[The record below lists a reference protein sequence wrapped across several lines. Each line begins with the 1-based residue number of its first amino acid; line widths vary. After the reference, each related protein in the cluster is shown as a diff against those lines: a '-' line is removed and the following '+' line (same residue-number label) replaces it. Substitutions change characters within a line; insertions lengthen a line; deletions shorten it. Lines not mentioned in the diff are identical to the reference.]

1 MSQQDRQNRHDH
13 QDHPSHLNL
22 LTSLKA
28 QADALST
35 LEPTV
40 RDDAPDAVHQM
51 RVAART
57 LRANLRTF
65 EDVLPGAKRRAALIE
80 ELGWLGDALGPA
92 REAEVMAAQVLDLL
106 ERTPPEYVLGPVRAR
121 VEAVFALERESAL
134 GLVTET
140 MDSPRYRRLLKLLDA
155 YFASVKPDKDPDLSR
170 LHRRVRTRMR
180 DALPMPPGPDRDTAM
195 HEARKAARRARY
207 AGDALGLPT
216 KPIKAL
222 QDVLGDEHDRVV
234 TASALTDLAAGAHQA
249 GEDAFTYG
257 VLLGLVRCD
266 SRDFDRNVR
275 RAWKAA
281 RPSLR

>member
-1 MSQQDRQNRHDH
+1 MNRMT
-13 QDHPSHLNL
+13 HLSL

-28 QADALST
+28 QADALSA
-35 LEPTV
+35 LKPAV

-65 EDVLPGAKRRAALIE
+65 EDVLPGGKRRAALIE

-92 REAEVMAAQVLDLL
+92 REAEVLKAQVLDLL
-106 ERTPPEYVLGPVRAR
+106 DRTPQEYVLGPVRTR

-134 GLVTET
+134 GLVTEA
-140 MDSPRYRRLLKLLDA
+140 MDSPRYRRLLKHLDA
-155 YFASVKPDKDPDLSR
+155 YFAAVQPDKDPDLSR
-170 LHRRVRTRMR
+170 LHRRVRTRMQH
-180 DALPMPPGPDRDTAM
+180 ALPMPPGADRDIAM
-195 HEARKAARRARY
+195 HEARKVARRARY
-207 AGDALGLPT
+207 AGEALGLTT

-234 TASALTDLAAGAHQA
+234 TASALTDLAAGAYQA
-249 GEDAFTYG
+249 GENAFTYG

-275 RAWKAA
+275 KAWKAA
-281 RPSLR
+281 RPSLG

>member
-1 MSQQDRQNRHDH
+1 MSHRRRN
-13 QDHPSHLNL
+13 NL

-28 QADALST
+28 QADALCA
-35 LEPTV
+35 LEPPV

-65 EDVLPGAKRRAALIE
+65 KHVLPHSERRAALIE
-80 ELGWLGDALGPA
+80 ELGWFGDALAPA
-92 REAEVMAAQVLDLL
+92 REAEVLAAQVLDLL
-106 ERTPPEYVLGPVRAR
+106 DRIPPEYVLGPVRTR

-134 GLVTET
+134 GLVTEAL
-140 MDSPRYRRLLKLLDA
+140 DSPRYRRLLKDLDT
-155 YFASVKPDKDPDLSR
+155 YFAAAEPGKEPDLSP
-170 LHRRVRTRMR
+170 LHKRVRKRMR
-180 DALPMPPGPDRDTAM
+180 AALPMPPGAVRDTAM

-207 AGDALGLPT
+207 AADALGLPA
-216 KPIKAL
+216 KPVKAL
-222 QDVLGDEHDRVV
+222 QDVLGEEHDRVV
-234 TASALTDLAAGAHQA
+234 TAAALTDLAAGAHQA
-249 GEDAFTYG
+249 GENTFTYG

-275 RAWKAA
+275 KAWKSA

>member
-1 MSQQDRQNRHDH
+1 MS
-13 QDHPSHLNL
+13 L
-22 LTSLKA
+22 LTSL
-28 QADALST
+28 QAHATALGT

-65 EDVLPGAKRRAALIE
+65 ADVLPGTKRRTALIG

-92 REAEVMAAQVLDLL
+92 REAEVLSAQVLALL
-106 ERTPPEYVLGPVRAR
+106 ERTPPEYVLGPVRQR
-121 VEAVFALERESAL
+121 VQAVFELERESAL
-134 GLVTET
+134 GLVGEAL
-140 MDSPRYRRLLKLLDA
+140 DSPRYRRLLKDLDV
-155 YFASVKPDKDPDLSR
+155 YVASVKPDTDADLSR

-180 DALPMPPGPDRDTAM
+180 AALPMPHGTDRDLAM
-195 HEARKAARRARY
+195 HEARKAARKARY
-207 AGDALGLPT
+207 AAEALGRPA

-234 TASALTDLAAGAHQA
+234 AASALSDLAAGAYQA
-249 GEDAFTYG
+249 GENAFTYG

-266 SRDFDRNVR
+266 SRDFDRRVDA
-275 RAWKAA
+275 AWRKVK
-281 RPSLR
+281 PSLRDGRRRG

>member
-1 MSQQDRQNRHDH
+1 MSHKNRPHK
-13 QDHPSHLNL
+13 SHLSL
-22 LTSLKA
+22 LTSLKT
-28 QADALST
+28 QAEKLSD
-35 LEPTV
+35 LEPAV

-65 EDVLPGAKRRAALIE
+65 QDVLPAGERRAALVE
-80 ELGWLGDALGPA
+80 ELGWLGEALGPA
-92 REAEVMAAQVLDLL
+92 REAEVMAALVLNLL
-106 ERTPPEYVLGPVRAR
+106 ERTPQEYILGPVRTR

-134 GLVTET
+134 GLVAEA
-140 MDSPRYRRLLKLLDA
+140 MDSSRYHSLLKSLNTYL
-155 YFASVKPDKDPDLSR
+155 ASAKPSKDPDLSR
-170 LHRRVRTRMR
+170 VHKRVRKRMR
-180 DALPMPPGPDRDTAM
+180 TALHMPPGAERDTAM
-195 HEARKAARRARY
+195 HDARKAARRARY

-234 TASALTDLAAGAHQA
+234 TASALADLAAGAHQA
-249 GEDAFTYG
+249 GENAFTYG

-275 RAWKAA
+275 KAWKAA